1 VPPWLNK
8 IALVAACLAI
18 PILWGWLVNL
28 LFVRWSR
35 RRGSEPTRRDNTP
48 PEQAGEQTFSD
59 YQI

>member
-1 VPPWLNK
+1 MPPWLNK

-28 LFVRWSR
+28 LFLRISHR
-35 RRGSEPTRRDNTP
+35 RRNTP
-48 PEQAGEQTFSD
+48 TQPGSTPTKRTNEQTFSD

>member
-8 IALVAACLAI
+8 IAFVAACLAI

-28 LFVRWSR
+28 FFVRISHR
-35 RRGSEPTRRDNTP
+35 RQNPPTQPGSPPAKPTS
-48 PEQAGEQTFSD
+48 EQTFSD